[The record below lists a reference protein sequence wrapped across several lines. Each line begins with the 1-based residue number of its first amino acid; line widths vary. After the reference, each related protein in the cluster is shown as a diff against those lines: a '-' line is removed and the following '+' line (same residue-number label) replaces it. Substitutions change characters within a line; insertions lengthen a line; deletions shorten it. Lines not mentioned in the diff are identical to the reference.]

1 MKIIL
6 AIKSY
11 LGKNIAFVTDG
22 LKVLLL
28 AQIVDLARRDEV
40 EGVYLVK
47 KNANLY
53 LRSKRSVSKN
63 LQLDSISV
71 GSDDI
76 SSFVNLGV
84 SNSTPILS
92 AYTALYNRSLVDG
105 DQPIINQWKVIFMPL
120 LLW

>member
-1 MKIIL
+1 MRIIL
-6 AIKSY
+6 AVKNS
-11 LGKNIAFVTDG
+11 LGKNIAFVTDD
-22 LKVLLL
+22 LKVFLLT
-28 AQIVDLARRDEV
+28 QIVDLTRRDQI
-40 EGVYLVK
+40 EGVCLVK
-47 KNANLY
+47 KNGGLY
-53 LRSKRSVSKN
+53 LRSKKSVSKN
-63 LQLDSISV
+63 LQLDQIAI